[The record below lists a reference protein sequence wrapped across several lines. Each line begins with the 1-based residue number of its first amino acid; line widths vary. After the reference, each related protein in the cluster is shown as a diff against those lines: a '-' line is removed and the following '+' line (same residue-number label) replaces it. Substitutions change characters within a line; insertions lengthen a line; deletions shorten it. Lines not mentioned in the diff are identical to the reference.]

1 MAEESKSTKQPG
13 QTGSSSPS
21 GSSSSGGQS
30 GGQQQQSGG
39 GASVSNAPRDTGG
52 GLSGAE
58 RDRRIR
64 TGARGGTATE
74 AMGEEYERLG
84 VDVRLDNRVGDQR
97 PVLNPTLKPQQFD
110 GPEVGHFG
118 EHADEV
124 REEFADAVGQVAGD
138 TVGMRSLGPIGRGED
153 DDQADE
159 PTRSRAE
166 LNR

>member
-1 MAEESKSTKQPG
+1 MAEDKTKQPG
-13 QTGSSSPS
+13 GQAPSSSPS
-21 GSSSSGGQS
+21 TSSSSGGQS

-64 TGARGGTATE
+64 TGARGGTATD

-97 PVLNPTLKPQQFD
+97 PVLNPVLKPQQFD

-118 EHADEV
+118 EHADEAGD
-124 REEFADAVGQVAGD
+124 EFAEAIGRAEGD
-138 TVGMRSLGPIGRGED
+138 TIGMRSLGPLGRGED
-153 DDQADE
+153 GDEADQ
-159 PTRSRAE
+159 PVRSRAE